1 MTSTTFDELPS
12 SFEAERAVLGA
23 ILIDNSA
30 FDDIS
35 SIILERDFFSYAHK
49 AIYGA
54 ISALITNGIP
64 ADIFSVS
71 DRLTSVKKLE
81 AAGGSAYIIELVE
94 AKATAVNAAA
104 YARLVYEASVRRDL
118 ISESTEI
125 AKLAYHVD
133 GTNLEDV
140 LNLAESKIFRLS
152 ERGDNSRDQKNMT
165 EILADIVADIDYK
178 FENPSAMHGLSTGF
192 REIDALTNGFQKSD
206 LIILAGRPSMGKTTL
221 ALNFVQHAVISLK
234 KKALIFSLEMS
245 PGQLATKFIASLS
258 MIDSRR
264 LNTGKLEGDD
274 WSRLS
279 SAITILNDSNS
290 HLHIDDTPGITA
302 ASVRSRARKKHK
314 EWGGLDLIVIDYIQ
328 LMAGSGKRG
337 NDNRTEEISEI
348 SRSLKL
354 LAKELNIP
362 VIALSQLNRSLE
374 SRADK
379 RPQMSDL
386 RDSGAIEQDADI
398 VMFVYRDQ
406 YYNKDSA
413 DQGLAEV
420 ILSKQRNGPTG
431 VAKLRFQGLF
441 SRFDDIASNEYS
453 YKYEE

>member
-1 MTSTTFDELPS
+1 MNVTKIDELPS

-23 ILIDNSA
+23 ILIDNTTY
-30 FDDIS
+30 DDIS
-35 SIILERDFFSYAHK
+35 AIILERDFFSYAHK
-49 AIYGA
+49 AIYSA
-54 ISALITNGIP
+54 ISSLITTGIP
-64 ADIFSVS
+64 ADLFSVN
-71 DRLTSVKKLE
+71 DRLSSFKKLE
-81 AAGGSAYIIELVE
+81 AAGGSEYLIDLVSS
-94 AKATAVNAAA
+94 KASAANAIS
-104 YARLVYEASVRRDL
+104 YANLVFEASVRRDL

-125 AKLAYHVD
+125 AKLAYHTD

-140 LNLAESKIFRLS
+140 LNMAEAKIFKLS
-152 ERGDNSRDQKNMT
+152 ERGDGSRDQKNMT

-178 FENPSAMHGLSTGF
+178 FENPSAIHGLSTGF
-192 REIDALTNGFQKSD
+192 KEIDNLTNGFQKSD

-221 ALNFVQHAVISLK
+221 ALNFVQHAVISQK

-245 PGQLATKFIASLS
+245 PGQLATKFLSSLA
-258 MIDSRR
+258 MIDSRT
-264 LNTGKLEGDD
+264 LSTGGLAGDD

-279 SAITILNDSNS
+279 SAISILNASNAS
-290 HLHIDDTPGITA
+290 LHIDDSAGLTA

-328 LMAGSGKRG
+328 LMAGSGKKG

-386 RDSGAIEQDADI
+386 RDSGAIEQDADL

-406 YYNKDSA
+406 YYNKESA
-413 DQGLAEV
+413 DKGLAEV

-453 YKYEE
+453 YKYEG